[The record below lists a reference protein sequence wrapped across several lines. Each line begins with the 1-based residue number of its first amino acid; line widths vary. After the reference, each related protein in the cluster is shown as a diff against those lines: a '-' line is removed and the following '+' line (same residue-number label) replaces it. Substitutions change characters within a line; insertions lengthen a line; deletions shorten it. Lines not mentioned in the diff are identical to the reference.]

1 MCDFMSEHHGQA
13 VLVVDNGQQFIDYK
27 NVAAECRECV
37 LHITIDNIETQLQV
51 RRHIHLSGHFC
62 AKTLDVSLQF
72 RIGIVQQML
81 FYPLHMRRDKLPLTL
96 MTDKSNPV
104 WGGSY
109 RYGNDCGE
117 CERSDRNDIQEAAN
131 ALRLARIDFVDVVA
145 NCYSIAYFR
154 SRIVRDDMITNT
166 GIILA
171 TFTLETLGLLSFRRS
186 PFSV

>member
-1 MCDFMSEHHGQA
+1 
-13 VLVVDNGQQFIDYK
+13 
-27 NVAAECRECV
+27 
-37 LHITIDNIETQLQV
+37 
-51 RRHIHLSGHFC
+51 
-62 AKTLDVSLQF
+62 
-72 RIGIVQQML
+72 
-81 FYPLHMRRDKLPLTL
+81 MRRDKLPLTL

-104 WGGSY
+104 WRRTY
-109 RYGNDCGE
+109 CYGNDCDE
-117 CERSDRNDIQEAAN
+117 CERSDRDDIQETTN

-171 TFTLETLGLLSFRRS
+171 TFTVETLGLLSFRRS